1 MAWRELHEVGPSTGA
16 ARPTVPQPGEP
27 PGPCAPGWGP
37 SCARPCEAVVR
48 DMAKVWQG
56 QNWVRVALGHT
67 WEFSPLVKAARRRG
81 SEVGDTAD
89 WQVGKATY
97 GSPAKENVEVL
108 ICRTSQ

>member
-56 QNWVRVALGHT
+56 QNWVRVALGPHLGVQSSCQGC
-67 WEFSPLVKAARRRG
+67 EEA
-81 SEVGDTAD
+81 
-89 WQVGKATY
+89 WQ
-97 GSPAKENVEVL
+97 
-108 ICRTSQ
+108 